1 METLWVA
8 LLGAI
13 QGATEFLPVS
23 SSGHLA
29 AGQLLIFRSGH
40 SLAVAAQPLLLEII
54 LHLATLLAVIAV
66 YRRDVWAAILG
77 FGRGIAAVPRGDFR
91 ATLNEDEGTN
101 LAFAILVGSIPT
113 GITGIVLKDS
123 AMSIS
128 RSPFQLGLV
137 FVGCG
142 LLLLASRWWKG
153 GEKRLSLRLALIIGL
168 VQGFAVLPGMSRAGA
183 TIVIA
188 LALGLPREQSAK
200 FSFLLSIPAIAG
212 AALLELREDV
222 VFGPEALP
230 VFAVGGLAAFAVGLS
245 ALLLL
250 IRLVKKGRMWL
261 FAPYMFAVGGSLML
275 FL

>member
-1 METLWVA
+1 METLLVA

-66 YRRDVWAAILG
+66 YRKDVLAALTG
-77 FGRGIAAVPRGDFR
+77 FGRGIAALPRGQFR
-91 ATLNEDEGTN
+91 ATLNADEGTN
-101 LAFAILVGSIPT
+101 LAFAILVGTIPT
-113 GITGIVLKDS
+113 AITGIVLRDS

-153 GEKRLSLRLALIIGL
+153 GEKPLSLRLALIIGL
-168 VQGFAVLPGMSRAGA
+168 AQGFAVLPGMSRSGT
-183 TIVIA
+183 TIIIA

-200 FSFLLSIPAIAG
+200 FSFLLSLPAIAG
-212 AALLELREDV
+212 AAILEFREDLSI
-222 VFGPEALP
+222 GPEALP
-230 VFAVGGLAAFAVGLS
+230 VFAVGGLAAFLVGLG
-245 ALLLL
+245 ALHFL
-250 IRLVKKGRMWL
+250 IRLVKQGRIWL
-261 FAPYMFAVGGSLML
+261 FAPYMFAVGAGLML
-275 FL
+275 LL